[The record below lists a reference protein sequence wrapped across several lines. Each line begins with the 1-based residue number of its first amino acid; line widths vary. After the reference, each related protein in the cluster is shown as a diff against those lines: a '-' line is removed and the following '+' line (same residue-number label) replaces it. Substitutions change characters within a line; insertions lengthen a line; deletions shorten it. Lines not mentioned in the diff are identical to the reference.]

1 MVKKRDKS
9 YEYPSSDSSY
19 EEEKHSDKVRRPKKI
34 RNNLQLNEWMR

>member
-19 EEEKHSDKVRRPKKI
+19 EEEHSDKVRRPKKI